1 MNEVKNKHQRS
12 DTRNPISID
21 NNSGRNWTKRHL
33 LILPYQGDRGN
44 TLVKSL
50 QKRLHNL
57 LPNHINTQVTYTGK
71 KLSTCFNIKDQT
83 KFEQQHDIVYHKCP
97 EVDCVVNYIGE
108 ASRRVSQRIK
118 DHNSR
123 DKKSHLFRHSV
134 EHNHKNVERQDFK
147 ILGKE
152 IRNTEI
158 ILWSGKFQKH
168 LITEN
173 SSLL

>member
-1 MNEVKNKHQRS
+1 M
-12 DTRNPISID
+12 
-21 NNSGRNWTKRHL
+21 
-33 LILPYQGDRGN
+33 ILPSQGDRGN

-57 LPNHINTQVTYTGK
+57 LPDHINTQVTYTGK

-83 KFEQQHDIVYHKCP
+83 KFEQQHDIVYHDKCP
-97 EVDCVVNYIGE
+97 EVDCVVNYIDE
-108 ASRRVSQRIK
+108 ASRRVSERIK
-118 DHNSR
+118 DHNGR

-158 ILWSGKFQKH
+158 IL
-168 LITEN
+168 
-173 SSLL
+173 